1 MCVMHTITTHVPTLG
16 THHKKKILAFAAT
29 TMLHVHG

>member
-1 MCVMHTITTHVPTLG
+1 MCVMHTIATHAPTLG
-16 THHKKKILAFAAT
+16 THHKKMMLAFATT